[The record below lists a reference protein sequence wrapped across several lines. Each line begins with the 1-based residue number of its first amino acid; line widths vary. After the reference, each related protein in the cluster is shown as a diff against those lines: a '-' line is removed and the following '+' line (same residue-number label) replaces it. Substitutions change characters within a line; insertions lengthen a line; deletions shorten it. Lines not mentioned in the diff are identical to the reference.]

1 MSSKMITGPTPIQVL
16 VIQIVRFCFKM
27 FKISFEDPRVLRSL
41 VQHRLDLLAQHR
53 LDLLVQH
60 RLDLLVQHRL
70 DLLVQHRLDLLVQ
83 HRLDLFHFLISFR
96 VTFRKTLLNS

>member
-27 FKISFEDPRVLRSL
+27 FKVSFEDPRVWRS
-41 VQHRLDLLAQHR
+41 
-53 LDLLVQH
+53 LVQH
-60 RLDLLVQHRL
+60 RLDLLVQHRI

>member
-1 MSSKMITGPTPIQVL
+1 MSSKMLTGPTPIQVL

-27 FKISFEDPRVLRSL
+27 FKISFEDPRVWRSL
-41 VQHRLDLLAQHR
+41 VQHRLDLLA
-53 LDLLVQH
+53 
-60 RLDLLVQHRL
+60 
-70 DLLVQHRLDLLVQ
+70 QHRLDLLVQ